1 MALLPPASVV
11 PVLVAIAFLGGVV
24 VSSVGP
30 GGIFL
35 LTALYLLTPL
45 SNVSIAGTA
54 SATFTAGAILGSV
67 VYARSGEM
75 RWRLVA
81 VVGITASA
89 GTRLGVGVNTGISRA
104 TFGILLSA
112 LLAVTGLTILYREHR
127 DLDPIVRPDTDTAR
141 GLGTLAAVGV
151 AIGFFGGLLG
161 IGGAALTVPALVLV
175 GVPMLSAL
183 AVTQAVVVCISVF
196 TTANYLLLGA
206 VVLPLALY
214 TGGAYLLG
222 TLVGWRIAHRIE
234 AARLKAALGAV
245 LVGLAPLLYLR

>member
-1 MALLPPASVV
+1 M
-11 PVLVAIAFLGGVV
+11 PVLPSLPVLPTLVAVAFLGGVV

-30 GGIFL
+30 GGIFV
-35 LTALYLLTPL
+35 LTALYLFTSL
-45 SNVSIAGTA
+45 SNVAVAGTA

-67 VYARSGEM
+67 AYARSGEM
-75 RWRLVA
+75 RWRIVA
-81 VVGITASA
+81 SVGVTASL
-89 GTRLGVGVNTGISRA
+89 GTRLGVLVNAGISRS
-104 TFGILLSA
+104 TFGVLLSV
-112 LLAVTGLTILYREHR
+112 LLAATGLTILYREGR
-127 DLDPIVRPDTDTAR
+127 DLDPVVRPDADTAR
-141 GLGTLAAVGV
+141 GLATLAAIGG

-175 GVPMLSAL
+175 GVPMLAAL
-183 AVTQAVVVCISVF
+183 AVTQAVVVCISAF

-214 TGGAYLLG
+214 TAAAYLLG
-222 TLVGWRIAHRIE
+222 TLVGWRIAHRID